1 MGFCLLCNVESV
13 VLRLLQEGDQ
23 KPEAGSSAPE
33 LWIII
38 EPLAPGKSGRQDPI
52 QKDTCL
58 HWKKLHPKADS
69 SSARQPMLIFQQNKN
84 TLKKIT
90 RHSSKFSHSVV
101 SDSLPPHGLQHT
113 RPPCQ
118 SPTPKVYSTHVHWIS
133 DAIQPSHPL
142 LYLSPLDLNLSQH
155 QGHFKWVSSLHL
167 VAKLLEFQLQHQFFQ
182 WIFRTDFL

>member
-101 SDSLPPHGLQHT
+101 SDSLRAPNLG
-113 RPPCQ
+113 Q
-118 SPTPKVYSTHVHWIS
+118 SLIPTSLDLLIQLVLFQSLTALDQAIIISPLNNYNSSLARIVTNTQFPKVQYILINSRI
-133 DAIQPSHPL
+133 IILKQ
-142 LYLSPLDLNLSQH
+142 
-155 QGHFKWVSSLHL
+155 
-167 VAKLLEFQLQHQFFQ
+167 
-182 WIFRTDFL
+182 